1 MFEDEEFLVLR
12 KLRDFRLWA
21 LGNGISPV
29 LFRAALKFALKV
41 DTFILRH
48 FEQPYIEFVEKESS
62 LIAKSWFKIATQDL
76 RMQQEP

>member
-41 DTFILRH
+41 DSYILQQH
-48 FEQPYIEFVEKESS
+48 PKEVISFVEKESS
-62 LIAKSWFKIATQDL
+62 LIAKSWFKIAIQGSK
-76 RMQQEP
+76 P